1 MSRAFRHLFF
11 PLMIGLSIAS
21 WAFRDEGGAIL
32 LRARVPL
39 DYATA
44 VLLVSIAIL
53 WFAETL
59 QPRDPEWNYR
69 LFSGPIARAA
79 LGWNR
84 LARDLL
90 YLFVIAAV
98 GTLALKQ
105 VATWLEA
112 AGKPQGFAYGA
123 ARLWPAAAPFA
134 LRAALAFFAIE
145 FASYWF
151 HRLAHRVTFFWR
163 FHQTH
168 HVVTELTALKAVRT
182 HPIDNVFFSIARSVP
197 LLLLGAGAAEVT
209 AALYLG
215 ATLGLLAHANV
226 EVSEGPLGLVVNYPR
241 YHEVHH
247 SSDLTES
254 NSNFGCHT
262 VLFDRLFGT
271 FRERTA
277 MVKAV
282 LGAHP
287 VGGRSVWQE
296 LVAPPR

>member
-21 WAFRDEGGAIL
+21 WAFRDEGSARL
-32 LRARVPL
+32 LRARLPL
-39 DYATA
+39 DYPTA
-44 VLLVSIAIL
+44 MLLASIAIIAL
-53 WFAETL
+53 AETFR
-59 QPRDPEWNYR
+59 PRDPEWNYR
-69 LFSGPIARAA
+69 LFAGPIARAA

-90 YLFVIAAV
+90 YLFLIAAI
-98 GTLALKQ
+98 GTLALKW

-112 AGKPQGFAYGA
+112 AGKTQGFAYGA
-123 ARLWPAAAPFA
+123 RHLWPGDAPFVV
-134 LRAALAFFAIE
+134 RAALAFFAIE

-151 HRLAHRVTFFWR
+151 HRLAHRIAFLWR

-182 HPIDNVFFSIARSVP
+182 HPLDNVFFSIVRSVP

-209 AALYLG
+209 AALYFG

-226 EVSEGPLGLVVNYPR
+226 EVEEGPLGLVVNYPR

-247 SSDLTES
+247 SADLDES

-271 FRERTA
+271 FRARVARTPPR
-277 MVKAV
+277 
-282 LGAHP
+282 LGVHP
-287 VGGRSVWQE
+287 IGARSVWQE